1 MCRNLPYKQTMYPKG
16 TGNALGHRT
25 QEDAVRFIAQH
36 QLQRLVESDCSPDL
50 RLFFCSVFVPACTP
64 TGEIVPPCRTL
75 CQATRQSCRGV
86 LQRENIRWPRELQC
100 GRYPI
105 PGTGKGCTEGLQSA
119 QHSAGGQHQVGITP
133 LSANEHVDMGTLV
146 DHGKMGTLEHV
157 DMSILEH
164 VDMGTLEHVH
174 MGTVED
180 VDMGTLEHVHMGTV
194 EDVDMDEEPVMVH
207 TMDYL
212 TEFKK
217 PSAELVRGVRGQA
230 VLLRGKYLESDQPL
244 NVCGQKYVFCPDGF
258 AVEFWMKRWLN
269 DKRPHYYVDIGGD
282 RTELA
287 RGFTFLRAR
296 DQVDREDQFTVQV
309 SGSRTA
315 QRGRVDIPLQTWTH
329 VAFFWK
335 EGSQLTILVNGTR
348 AGYNFEERR
357 LKPLTRR
364 ARGNPY
370 RLFYGTSA
378 MRPGGMTPSYTALD
392 EVKIWGYVRPEE
404 DIKQS
409 LDEFLAD
416 TEGVCSYHRNGCG
429 SSRVYSR
436 HCPGSIPNDASLII
450 GHSNSSLQHGSNVV
464 LLLTPFLKVKCLPDF
479 QMSVRMPFGFGRSN
493 RSFASDVVV
502 AMLVD

>member
-1 MCRNLPYKQTMYPKG
+1 MASGGTQQRRLRAVLAALAALSAVHAERTPRQAAPQCEDIRVPMCRNLPYKQTMYPKG

-75 CQATRQSCRGV
+75 CQATRHSCRGV

-133 LSANEHVDMGTLV
+133 LSAN
-146 DHGKMGTLEHV
+146 
-157 DMSILEH
+157 
-164 VDMGTLEHVH
+164 
-174 MGTVED
+174 
-180 VDMGTLEHVHMGTV
+180 
-194 EDVDMDEEPVMVH
+194 DEEPVMVH

-329 VAFFWK
+329 VAFYWK
-335 EGSQLTILVNGTR
+335 EGTQLTILVNGTR

-364 ARGNPY
+364 ATGNPY

-416 TEGVCSYHRNGCG
+416 TEGGTPIR
-429 SSRVYSR
+429 
-436 HCPGSIPNDASLII
+436 GSITPGGGGRITI
-450 GHSNSSLQHGSNVV
+450 GGVLTGVHGGRQTITHGGTTTTSGERILQLGLH
-464 LLLTPFLKVKCLPDF
+464 
-479 QMSVRMPFGFGRSN
+479 
-493 RSFASDVVV
+493 
-502 AMLVD
+502 